1 SYPQRPAM
9 ANAAEPRV
17 PSGYPA
23 PLGPPPAAGEDRGRR
38 GTDPAR
44 LGGEAA
50 STFASAQPHS
60 SRGRL
65 IGFLVS
71 YDVNPQGT
79 YYPLHTGT
87 LRLGR
92 KDAAPSL
99 DVAIEHP
106 TVSSNHA
113 LFYFD
118 SARHVAQ
125 L

>member
-1 SYPQRPAM
+1 
-9 ANAAEPRV
+9 
-17 PSGYPA
+17 
-23 PLGPPPAAGEDRGRR
+23 
-38 GTDPAR
+38 
-44 LGGEAA
+44 
-50 STFASAQPHS
+50 
-60 SRGRL
+60 
-65 IGFLVS
+65 LVS

-125 L
+125 LEDTESANGTLLNDAPIAGTGKREVRDGDRIRFGAFKAILKLVEHL